1 MEDNPMP
8 GIVCAVRG
16 GPASQP
22 TIHKAIALAQET
34 RHKINFLYVVN
45 LDFLERTASS
55 RTHTISKELRQMGE
69 FILLTAQVQAQR
81 QGVDAD
87 GVILEGNVGEEIIR
101 LCQDTQADYVVL
113 GSPKGEH
120 EDNAFTRE
128 RLNKFVRL
136 IESTSGAK
144 VILVE
149 EKAE

>member
-1 MEDNPMP
+1 MP
-8 GIVCAVRG
+8 GIVCAIRG

-22 TIHKAIALAQET
+22 TIHKAIELAKESGN
-34 RHKINFLYVVN
+34 KIYYLYVVN

-69 FILLTAQVQAQR
+69 FILLTAQVQAQS

-87 GVILEGNVGEEIIR
+87 GVIHEGKVGEEIIR
-101 LCQDTQADYVVL
+101 FCQETRADYVVL

-128 RLNKFVRL
+128 RLNQFVRL
-136 IESTSGAK
+136 IENTSGAK
-144 VILVE
+144 VVLVGE
-149 EKAE
+149 G